1 MKKLSVFALAAALMA
16 PTAMFADSW
25 QKVVTNASEFKAA
38 FNAVGAGAAG
48 ETYEIVCDWDAATLV
63 SVGKLKPTITK
74 GKLIVR
80 SNETD
85 FEKMPQLQI
94 AYEFGV
100 DAQEKAEEGMGVS
113 LIFENMNIVGN
124 GSYLIDNRRALYA
137 DTIALRRCDIHGQ
150 TRSILRFD
158 GDKGSVT
165 DAEGNKLTAADYL
178 IRAIDIREC
187 KLHHTAQASGDNWSV
202 FRTFCPVLSF
212 DVVDNMFYDM
222 PYTKSLWE
230 TRTPGDEPTVMN
242 FHNNFV
248 FLGENKAIAST
259 GFIPLMAADKL
270 AAGSQIYLNNNVFL
284 GPEKGQFV
292 LVNDTSSYKN
302 TKITNL
308 ANGIVMAQ
316 NNVIDE
322 NSYMPV
328 DSLINNLSELNT
340 VLVATGTTTL
350 ADYPEFSWETGMTFQ
365 DAANDLYYILNSNPW
380 KTAGID
386 ANEDGHTYVGP
397 SIAYVEAF
405 PVPASLTVNINGPK
419 YISYTLSP
427 EKTKYYVGDEVT
439 IKMND
444 HNSYYRTLNVFKGW
458 SDDAAQTNPDRTVV
472 LDGDMTLTANYEEVL
487 NNIVSVIDF
496 SKITGN
502 SNLDAYA
509 ADIFAEDHQAV
520 ATMMVV
526 DTVGATAPFN
536 YVLATSADKNFQAR
550 AAKFGEDET
559 EMQMPIISR
568 RSPAVAHQ
576 AGQVNYAVFTLNSQD
591 LKDLSFSC
599 FVGSDNFTFKKQ
611 LAEYSIDGGATWKNF
626 ATAEFTDEYVR
637 EATFGDAQGYLFGW
651 MELQG
656 KLPEEACGVEAL
668 QIRVISDPSS
678 EALTNPAAGTIDPS
692 VNDTFEYLGNVL
704 ITAENTN
711 GINDIQTGEK
721 SGFNANAPVYN
732 LMGMKMMKAQKG
744 LNIQNGKKFIVK

>member
-270 AAGSQIYLNNNVFL
+270 AAGAQIDLNDNVFV

-292 LVNDTSSYKN
+292 LVNDTSS
-302 TKITNL
+302 
-308 ANGIVMAQ
+308 
-316 NNVIDE
+316 
-322 NSYMPV
+322 
-328 DSLINNLSELNT
+328 
-340 VLVATGTTTL
+340 
-350 ADYPEFSWETGMTFQ
+350 
-365 DAANDLYYILNSNPW
+365 
-380 KTAGID
+380 
-386 ANEDGHTYVGP
+386 
-397 SIAYVEAF
+397 
-405 PVPASLTVNINGPK
+405 
-419 YISYTLSP
+419 
-427 EKTKYYVGDEVT
+427 
-439 IKMND
+439 
-444 HNSYYRTLNVFKGW
+444 
-458 SDDAAQTNPDRTVV
+458 
-472 LDGDMTLTANYEEVL
+472 
-487 NNIVSVIDF
+487 
-496 SKITGN
+496 
-502 SNLDAYA
+502 
-509 ADIFAEDHQAV
+509 
-520 ATMMVV
+520 
-526 DTVGATAPFN
+526 
-536 YVLATSADKNFQAR
+536 
-550 AAKFGEDET
+550 
-559 EMQMPIISR
+559 
-568 RSPAVAHQ
+568 
-576 AGQVNYAVFTLNSQD
+576 
-591 LKDLSFSC
+591 
-599 FVGSDNFTFKKQ
+599 
-611 LAEYSIDGGATWKNF
+611 
-626 ATAEFTDEYVR
+626 
-637 EATFGDAQGYLFGW
+637 
-651 MELQG
+651 
-656 KLPEEACGVEAL
+656 
-668 QIRVISDPSS
+668 
-678 EALTNPAAGTIDPS
+678 
-692 VNDTFEYLGNVL
+692 
-704 ITAENTN
+704 
-711 GINDIQTGEK
+711 
-721 SGFNANAPVYN
+721 
-732 LMGMKMMKAQKG
+732 
-744 LNIQNGKKFIVK
+744 